1 MEFNKIKDMNNL
13 ETRKEVASLAYALE
27 HFDEDANIL
36 ALQQAWIAGFETA
49 EKGIWISVEEDLPKD
64 DKLKLVYIEHIN
76 NPIFNTFKVC
86 HYEGDNWYCLGGR
99 NSQEVVTKWVEIP
112 Q

>member
-1 MEFNKIKDMNNL
+1 MSNL

-36 ALQQAWIAGFETA
+36 ALQQAWVAGFETA
-49 EKGIWISVEEDLPKD
+49 EKGIWISVEEALPED
-64 DKLKLVYIEHIN
+64 DKPVTAYVENIENPLFNELKICSYIN
-76 NPIFNTFKVC
+76 GT
-86 HYEGDNWYCLGGR
+86 WYCKGGR
-99 NSQEVVTKWVEIP
+99 NSQETVVKWGEIP